1 MKFRSAILLSS
12 MTLVIAVVAASVVT
26 VSAAI
31 DSSAHRDLEQELDRS
46 IAVFRE
52 LQDYRASLFRAQSDV
67 VAQAPRLKA
76 VVNTADIDH
85 ATVLDTAREL
95 QRSATADLLL
105 LTDWSAHLWVDT
117 ADPSAQGFDLGDMP
131 LISTALE
138 EGLADGI
145 WVVDDG
151 AYQVQAQTLNYGR
164 ELVGIIVLGFVIDER
179 VASTIERQTG
189 ASVVITLDERV
200 IAMSA
205 KAPFSDLNSTSNS
218 TADAEPN
225 AALLSLAARPSDQSQ
240 RVVLGGSTYLARSGI
255 FPGARADQG
264 LGFIVLRSL
273 DQALA
278 DSRAIMHRLLWI
290 AGFALLAAIALA
302 ILIARRLARPLDQLV
317 DFTAAIATGDLRP
330 RDFDKGTDEVRSL
343 SLAMNNMVHE
353 LAESRVQLAAK
364 QRLENEMEIAA
375 QIQTSIIP
383 EKPAVPE
390 LEIAAVMRTASEVG
404 GDYYDVIATDDGAWI
419 GVGDVAGHGLRAGLV
434 MLMVQ
439 SAISSL
445 VRERPNAPPR
455 ELVATL
461 NRVIYDNVRERL
473 AQDEHVT
480 FTLFRY
486 SRGGVLR
493 FAGAHEPFLVL
504 RAQTG
509 LCEQIETP
517 GTWIGVL
524 PNIDDALS
532 DSTLD
537 LEIGDIVL
545 LYSDGLVESRNQQ
558 GEFFGLDR
566 VRKALISGGDQPL
579 ESLAQTLVQTS
590 ADFGDEVEDDI
601 SILLFKVTGKNS
613 SLN

>member
-1 MKFRSAILLSS
+1 
-12 MTLVIAVVAASVVT
+12 MTLVLAVVTASVIT
-26 VSAAI
+26 VGAAVDNSAR
-31 DSSAHRDLEQELDRS
+31 RDLERDLDRS
-46 IAVFRE
+46 LAVFRE
-52 LQDYRASLFRAQSDV
+52 LQDYRASLFRAQSEV

-76 VVNTADIDH
+76 VVHTADIDH

-105 LTDWSAHLWVDT
+105 LTDWSAQLWVDT
-117 ADPSAQGFDLGDMP
+117 ANPSAEGFDLSDMP
-131 LISTALE
+131 LISAALA
-138 EGLADGI
+138 EGVADGI
-145 WVVDDG
+145 WVIDDG
-151 AYQVQAQTLNYGR
+151 AYQVQAQTLNYGQ

-189 ASVVITLDERV
+189 ASVVITLDGRV
-200 IAMSA
+200 LATSA
-205 KAPFSDLNSTSNS
+205 NAPFFDVDVDADSDSH
-218 TADAEPN
+218 
-225 AALLSLAARPSDQSQ
+225 AALLSLAKGPSDRSQ
-240 RVVLGGSTYLARSGI
+240 RVVLDGSTYLARSGV

-264 LGFIVLRSL
+264 LGFVVLRSL

-302 ILIARRLARPLDQLV
+302 IVAARRLTRPLDRLV
-317 DFTAAIATGDLRP
+317 DFTAAIASGDLRS
-330 RDFDKGTDEVRSL
+330 RELKEGTDEVRSL

-353 LAESRVQLAAK
+353 LAESRVQMAAK

-383 EKPAVPE
+383 ETPAVPE

-445 VRERPNAPPR
+445 VRERPDAPPH

-473 AQDEHVT
+473 TQNEHVT

-486 SRGGVLR
+486 YRGGLLR

-504 RAQTG
+504 RAKSS

-524 PNIDDALS
+524 PEIDGALL
-532 DSTLD
+532 DSTID
-537 LEIGDIVL
+537 LQVGDIVL
-545 LYSDGLVESRNQQ
+545 LYSDGLVESRNQK

-566 VRKALISGGDQPL
+566 VRKALITGRDQPL
-579 ESLAQTLVQTS
+579 ESLAQSLVQTS
-590 ADFGDEVEDDI
+590 ADFCGELEDDI
-601 SILLFKVTGKNS
+601 SILLFRVTGES
-613 SLN
+613 STS